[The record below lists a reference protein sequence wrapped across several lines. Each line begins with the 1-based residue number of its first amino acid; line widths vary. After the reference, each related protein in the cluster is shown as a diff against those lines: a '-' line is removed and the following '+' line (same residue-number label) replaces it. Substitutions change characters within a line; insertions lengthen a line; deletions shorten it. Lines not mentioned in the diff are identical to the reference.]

1 MNEEKIEK
9 RNNMFHSPFYN
20 AFLLVSEHANTGD
33 KKALAYISSFY
44 NWEVL
49 KEVVKWMTELAEQG
63 DMDAQYNLGIH
74 YQQMLDGNDKETIK
88 WFTKAAENGCIP
100 ACWHLGMSYEFGI
113 WGVDKNI
120 EEAIKWYKMVAN
132 SGEESVHDA
141 ELKLEKLTDLNSNN

>member
-20 AFLLVSEHANTGD
+20 VFLLVSEHANTGD

-74 YQQMLDGNDKETIK
+74 YQQMLDGNDKIFPFSFFKISHLSPANLIVEYIIK
-88 WFTKAAENGCIP
+88 I
-100 ACWHLGMSYEFGI
+100 S
-113 WGVDKNI
+113 
-120 EEAIKWYKMVAN
+120 
-132 SGEESVHDA
+132 S
-141 ELKLEKLTDLNSNN
+141 